1 MTELLELY
9 TTSLIFSVI
18 LVGKTKKTKKQ
29 NQNKTMKIDMIVSFD
44 NGLYLKDGRSL

>member
-9 TTSLIFSVI
+9 ITSLIL
-18 LVGKTKKTKKQ
+18 LVTLGGEKKQ
-29 NQNKTMKIDMIVSFD
+29 TMKVDMIVSFD